1 MAERI
6 RNFFRFNILPVL
18 PYLRKKNRGTAVNL
32 CILILFLF
40 AMNTAQIVH
49 EASKIIE
56 ADAAQ
61 GEEVHLICRNITWE
75 QADAL
80 RRTAKTFSK
89 HRDGSFRIEYT
100 RKSPRLYESASALS
114 GTRAN
119 GTTGI

>member
-49 EASKIIE
+49 EASRIIE
-56 ADAAQ
+56 ADAAE
-61 GEEVHLICRNITWE
+61 GEEVHLIVGTGGCAAPNGE
-75 QADAL
+75 NL
-80 RRTAKTFSK
+80 FKTSGRFVPY
-89 HRDGSFRIEYT
+89 RIYPP
-100 RKSPRLYESASALS
+100 KSPAV
-114 GTRAN
+114 
-119 GTTGI
+119 

>member
-61 GEEVHLICRNITWE
+61 GEEVHLICRN
-75 QADAL
+75 
-80 RRTAKTFSK
+80 
-89 HRDGSFRIEYT
+89 
-100 RKSPRLYESASALS
+100 
-114 GTRAN
+114 
-119 GTTGI
+119 TTGWSSVTERILCSTPERFCLIDSVYAKRRSCLCPQIIRSTTAAQTVL

>member
-56 ADAAQ
+56 ADGGKTDDIAVVSSSYHLYRAKAIARSIGLQAA
-61 GEEVHLICRNITWE
+61 GVCGNPGYPVYMLGMFIREAFGVTHLWILG
-75 QADAL
+75 D
-80 RRTAKTFSK
+80 
-89 HRDGSFRIEYT
+89 
-100 RKSPRLYESASALS
+100 
-114 GTRAN
+114 
-119 GTTGI
+119 